1 MQVCFNGICNGMLIA
16 ILAVAFSIVYI
27 PTGVFYIALAG
38 IYVFAA
44 YIVMQMLQWSVHW
57 SLAVFISLSVGVML
71 SILFDRFNHMPLQ
84 RKLASSGSHMISSL
98 GLYMLLVQLA
108 ALIWG
113 NDPRNLQMIPQRV
126 LWLSGI
132 SMPYSQLAILI
143 VGAVVLGL
151 LLFWTEHSGIGLQLR
166 ALADNP
172 DQLALLGCNTA
183 RMRTLAFGISGV
195 LAALAGILHAGDLGF
210 DPHIGMPALMMAI
223 VAAIIG
229 GRKNLIGPVLG
240 GMILGIIRSLVVW
253 HSSARWQDAVT
264 FIILAIFLFCRPEG
278 IFGMQGRVESA
289 K

>member
-1 MQVCFNGICNGMLIA
+1 MQICFNGICNGMLIA

-44 YIVMQMLQWSVHW
+44 YIAMQMLQWSAHW
-57 SLAVFISLSVGVML
+57 SIAVIISLSVGAIL
-71 SILFDRFNHMPLQ
+71 SMLFDQFNHMPLQ
-84 RKLASSGSHMISSL
+84 RKMASSGSHMISSL
-98 GLYMLLVQLA
+98 GIYMLLVQLA

-113 NDPRNLQMIPQRV
+113 NDPRSLQIIPQGV
-126 LWLSGI
+126 FWLSGV
-132 SMPYSQLAILI
+132 SMPYSQLAILVI
-143 VGAVVLGL
+143 GAVVLGAL
-151 LLFWTEHSGIGLQLR
+151 LYWTENSGIGLQLR

-183 RMRTLAFGISGV
+183 QMRMIAFGISGA
-195 LAALAGILHAGDLGF
+195 LAALAGILHASDLGF
-210 DPHIGMPALMMAI
+210 DPHIGMSALMMAI

-229 GRKNLIGPVLG
+229 GRENLIGPAIG
-240 GMILGIIRSLVVW
+240 GLILGIIRSLVVW
-253 HSSARWQDAVT
+253 YSSACWQDVVT

-278 IFGMQGRVESA
+278 IFGLQERVESA